1 MKMDRARALRRGCL
15 ALLLAASQSQ
25 AQSHCSAPQ
34 SVALDVLD
42 GAEPSS
48 EQLQQIERLERS
60 VIAELGASQ
69 ISVCDA
75 PPAPAPSLAR
85 VLIRATRPRWQRA
98 SIRFEA
104 ASAPAIER
112 SLDVSKLPP
121 EARALAIAS
130 ATDELVRSALA
141 EPVLAPAEAPSAPP
155 PEADRPAPLAAAAPL
170 EQRETS
176 ARAPVVEAGLAAAGS
191 SYWGQ
196 REAFEADVAARYWLL
211 PRVPISARFGVAQ
224 RLTRPNE
231 RGAVQPDADVH
242 AALGAGL
249 TLWNEPG
256 LFDVIGEAG
265 VQLSRVGFDERMKS
279 AEALGFSF
287 DYTDDAGDAAGF
299 TDVVAPPQPV
309 GGDQPLDHG
318 WALAASLGI
327 EGRVRTGPVG
337 FSLALA
343 GLVPL
348 VPARSDWGNQ
358 TSLDALGVQ
367 LRAGI
372 WVLLGSRQE

>member
-1 MKMDRARALRRGCL
+1 MKMARARALRRGCL
-15 ALLLAASQSQ
+15 ALILAASQSQ
-25 AQSHCSAPQ
+25 AQSDCSAPQ

-69 ISVCDA
+69 ISVCEA
-75 PPAPAPSLAR
+75 PPPAPRLAR
-85 VLIRATRPRWQRA
+85 VLIRATRPRWRRA
-98 SIRFEA
+98 TIRFEA

-170 EQRETS
+170 APREAP
-176 ARAPVVEAGLAAAGS
+176 ARVRVVEAGLAAAGS

-224 RLTRPNE
+224 RLSRPNE

-249 TLWNEPG
+249 MLWNEPG
-256 LFDVIGEAG
+256 LFDAIGEAG

-279 AEALGFSF
+279 AEALGYSF
-287 DYTDDAGDAAGF
+287 DYTDDATGF
-299 TDVVAPPQPV
+299 TDVVAPPLPV
-309 GGDQPLDHG
+309 GGDQPLDHA